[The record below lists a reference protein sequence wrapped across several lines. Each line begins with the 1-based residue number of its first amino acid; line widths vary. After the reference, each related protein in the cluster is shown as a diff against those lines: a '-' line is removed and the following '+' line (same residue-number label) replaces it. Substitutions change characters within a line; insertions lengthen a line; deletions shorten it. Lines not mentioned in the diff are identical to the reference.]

1 MIIAV
6 DGPAASGK
14 GTIARALAA
23 HFGLPHMDTGL
34 LYRAVG
40 LNLLRWGGDPE
51 SEFSAVRACDFSQTD
66 FADPE
71 LKSEAA
77 GGIASRVSAYPGVRA
92 ALLERQRA
100 FAGQDGGAVLDG
112 RDIGTVIAPHAEAKL
127 FVTAASDVR
136 ARRRFEELRRLG
148 LDVHYP
154 DVLIDIQARDE
165 RDSSRAAA
173 PLRPAS
179 DAVLLDT
186 SEMQVEAAVAEAIAT
201 VERRLATK

>member
-1 MIIAV
+1 
-6 DGPAASGK
+6 
-14 GTIARALAA
+14 
-23 HFGLPHMDTGL
+23 
-34 LYRAVG
+34 
-40 LNLLRWGGDPE
+40 
-51 SEFSAVRACDFSQTD
+51 
-66 FADPE
+66 
-71 LKSEAA
+71 
-77 GGIASRVSAYPGVRA
+77 
-92 ALLERQRA
+92 
-100 FAGQDGGAVLDG
+100 
-112 RDIGTVIAPHAEAKL
+112 
-127 FVTAASDVR
+127 VR